1 LISGGTRR
9 RPAVTEEARLSD
21 GFPVEP
27 ELIYAV
33 DKARSYHNNNY
44 IKIIIIILK
53 KNLKKKKKKK
63 KEDKL
68 QNCP

>member
-1 LISGGTRR
+1 
-9 RPAVTEEARLSD
+9 VTEEARLSD

-53 KNLKKKKKKK
+53 KNLKKKKK
-63 KEDKL
+63 EEERS
-68 QNCP
+68 